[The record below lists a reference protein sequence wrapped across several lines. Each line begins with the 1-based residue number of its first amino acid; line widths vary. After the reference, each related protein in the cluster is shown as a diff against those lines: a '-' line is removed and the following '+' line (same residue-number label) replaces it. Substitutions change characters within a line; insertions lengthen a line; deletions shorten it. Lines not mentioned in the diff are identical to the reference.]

1 MNFSKDDLDGAI
13 SHYEKHGYAKIENV
27 CDARTLENL
36 RARADDLM
44 LGRVRYPG
52 MFFQHDTDSGKYE
65 DLEYG
70 KGYEGASL
78 NYRKIEKLELDPLY
92 LAWIENPLFEKI
104 ARKVIEDDVVI
115 YRALMFAKAA
125 NGGSNL
131 PWHQD
136 GGKFWGLDR
145 DPKLQIWTA
154 LDDVPIDSGCVEVFP
169 DSHRLGL
176 VTPLG
181 GVVPDKHLLERTP
194 EIHALPIPARAGDV
208 MLIHNHL
215 WHRSG
220 LNKTASPRRAFTVCF
235 MSAQTKCLRKK
246 RAPRVFF
253 PVFRRTSS

>member
-1 MNFSKDDLDGAI
+1 MNVSEEQLDDAI
-13 SHYEKHGYAKIENV
+13 LRYEKFGFAKIENV
-27 CDARTLENL
+27 ADHETLEKL

-44 LGRVRYPG
+44 LGRVAYPG
-52 MFFQHDTDSGKYE
+52 MFFQHDTSSGKYE

-78 NYRKIEKLELDPLY
+78 NYRKIEKLELDPEY
-92 LAWIENPLFEKI
+92 LALIENPLFEKI
-104 ARKVIEDDVVI
+104 ARRVIKDDIVI

-136 GGKFWGLDR
+136 GGRFWGLDQ

-154 LDDVPIDSGCVEVFP
+154 LDDAPIGSGCVEVFP
-169 DSHRLGL
+169 GSHLAGL
-176 VTPLG
+176 ATPLG
-181 GVVPDKHLLERTP
+181 GVVPDRQLLDRTP
-194 EIHALPIPARAGDV
+194 DAFSVAIPTRAGDV
-208 MLIHNHL
+208 ILIHNHL

-220 LNKTASPRRAFTVCF
+220 VNKTSSPRRAFTTCY
-235 MSAQTKCLRKK
+235 MSAATKCMRKK

-253 PVFRRTSS
+253 PVFGRD